1 MKITFLLY
9 GWLCLANVSVLAQN
23 ADTVFQQ
30 RPYFNFTY
38 DNDFFNAT
46 DRYYTQGIRL
56 ELGHS
61 FVQKSPIAKL
71 LLPLKKEAFRQ
82 FSIALA
88 QDCFTPPGIL
98 RDTIQ
103 IGERPF
109 SGVFYLSHTSISTDV
124 QKSQQLFTQFD
135 IGIIGSCA
143 QCKEMQM
150 GIHRLLDNIQPRGW
164 QFQLANDIVLNYSLQ
179 FEKGILARKRLEW
192 LGYSNVRIGTLYD
205 DVMIGS
211 LLRFGFFKPHFRNES
226 QVNES
231 KLRVHG
237 FVNGNIKLVGYN
249 ATLQGGIFNP
259 NDIHTLTANQINRM
273 VASGAIGM
281 ILSYQKVS
289 LEFTRFFLSPDY
301 KGGLSH
307 GWGRVNIRVDL

>member
-1 MKITFLLY
+1 MKVKFLVCA
-9 GWLCLANVSVLAQN
+9 WLCLANVSVLAQP
-23 ADTVFQQ
+23 ADSVFQQ
-30 RPYFNFTY
+30 NNYFRFTY

-56 ELGHS
+56 ELGLP
-61 FVQKSPIAKL
+61 FVQKSPVSKL

-103 IGERPF
+103 TGERPF
-109 SGVFYLSHTSISTDV
+109 SGVLYLSHTLISTQP
-124 QKSQQLFTQFD
+124 QKRQQFITRLD

-143 QCKEMQM
+143 QCKEMQI

-164 QFQLANDIVLNYSLQ
+164 EFQLANDIVLNYNLQ
-179 FEKGILARKRLEW
+179 FEKGLFLRKRLEL
-192 LGYSNVRIGTLYD
+192 LGYSHARFGALYD
-205 DVMIGS
+205 DLAVGS
-211 LLRFGFFKPHFRNES
+211 LLRFGFFKPYFEHQK
-226 QVNES
+226 QVNGS
-231 KLRVHG
+231 KFRIHG
-237 FVNGNIKLVGYN
+237 FINGNIKLVVYN

-259 NDIHTLTANQINRM
+259 NDIYTLTADQINRI
-273 VASGAIGM
+273 VASGAIGI
-281 ILSYQKVS
+281 ILSSQKVS

-307 GWGRVNIRVDL
+307 GWGRVNIGVDF